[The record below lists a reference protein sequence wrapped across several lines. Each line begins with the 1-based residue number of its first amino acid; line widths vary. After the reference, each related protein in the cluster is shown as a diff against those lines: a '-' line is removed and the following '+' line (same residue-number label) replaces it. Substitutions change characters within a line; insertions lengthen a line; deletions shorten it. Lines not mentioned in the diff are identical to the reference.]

1 MIRCIYRQHGWIFFQ
16 KILILLSGWFWKILI
31 CWRAKMIIFGNICQI
46 IRKRCQMMKQM
57 RKKAHLEEKYLVL
70 GGFCPKNMVKEQ
82 FFCAL
87 RALKILILLN
97 FAQKSLL
104 FPPPPLANSEEYS
117 PMCLTHSSVYPTHIK
132 HPQSSSPRISG
143 RSGGGGQRKTFS
155 S

>member
-1 MIRCIYRQHGWIFFQ
+1 MIFR
-16 KILILLSGWFWKILI
+16 
-31 CWRAKMIIFGNICQI
+31 NICQMV
-46 IRKRCQMMKQM
+46 RKRCQMMKQM

-97 FAQKSLL
+97 SAQKSLL

-117 PMCLTHSSVYPTHIK
+117 PMVVAPPDIL
-132 HPQSSSPRISG
+132 
-143 RSGGGGQRKTFS
+143 
-155 S
+155 